1 MTVSTT
7 SEEAERSTGGAS
19 FQDGVPTRG
28 ELDAVPDRPE
38 AWREREALYQLIFN
52 QAGDA
57 IELIDAETLC
67 FIELNDTACRLLGYT
82 REELIGRS
90 LLTIQVDLDEATI
103 RANLNGLFEGSGK
116 LRIENR
122 HRCKDGRI
130 LEVEVGIQI
139 MRLNGR
145 DCFVGVWH
153 DIGIEKA
160 ARMALANEAE
170 WRRALIEHSRDG
182 IAIFDHEHR
191 LIEANPKFAELLGY
205 TPDELIGLHSWDVDA
220 KATEADIR
228 AGFADPL
235 AVNTLIQTRHR
246 RKDGRL
252 YDAEVSIQ
260 GAHIGGRNVF
270 ISSTRDISAQKR
282 AEQALRESEERYR
295 SLVESLPDIVYS
307 FSDKRGGVVWSERVE
322 AVLGYSLAELK
333 ANPYLWNQAIHPDDR
348 SRVQAVIAAFKQ
360 GAHFDLEYRIQDRWG
375 QWHWLRDRSI
385 QRRVVGDEVI
395 IDGLASDITE
405 HKRAEQALVEAKLTA
420 EAATAAKSDFLA
432 HMSHELRTPL
442 NAVIG
447 LTQVLEQADL
457 PPEQCSL
464 VQRIRLAGRAMLQ
477 ISNDILDL
485 AKIEANQLAI
495 ESRLCTLSGLLQRL
509 ESLQSEAARAKSLRL
524 EIAPAPALSGRL
536 LSDPLR
542 LEQVLANLV
551 SNAIKF
557 TDQGTVQVWVER
569 LDVNASSAHLRFVVR
584 DTGVGIAS
592 EALETL
598 FRPFTQ
604 ADSSITRRYGGT
616 GLGLSISKRLVE
628 LMGGTIGVESR
639 EGEGSTFWFDLTL
652 ERVSSVPA
660 EVSDVALLPRPR
672 GRRLAGLRVLT
683 VDDNRSNLEVVAQL
697 LALEG
702 ASSIP
707 ACHGQEAL
715 EQLRAHPQ
723 HFDAVL
729 MDIQM
734 PVMDGLSATRAIR
747 HELKLRTLPVIALS
761 AGVLREEQQR
771 AREAGCDDFLAKPVE
786 LEHLVERLL
795 RWAGNAISSMPASQ
809 DHATDVTERDWSESC
824 RPSPDCIPGIDPE
837 RLAQLTQGDSTLTQ
851 RLLSRFLA
859 DIGDIPRL
867 VQADLAQG
875 ACASAA
881 ARLHGLRGAAAN
893 LGALELARRAGELEE
908 RVKTDG
914 PVDEAALAAHLSR
927 FDEGFETLHHD
938 LMAYLG
944 EQAPAR
950 PTQSASAGAASV
962 TTLDAD
968 KLHRFRAALSAN
980 RPQPA
985 RRLFAELQPDFISV
999 YGKQTTHAL
1008 ALALD
1013 GLRFNEALELL
1024 EAPVES

>member
-67 FIELNDTACRLLGYT
+67 FIELNDTACRLLGYA

-191 LIEANPKFAELLGY
+191 LIEANPKFAEMLGY
-205 TPDELIGLHSWDVDA
+205 APDELIGLHSWEVDA
-220 KATEADIR
+220 DLTEADVC

-235 AVNTLIQTRHR
+235 SVNALIQTRHR

-270 ISSTRDISAQKR
+270 VSSTRDISAQKR

-307 FSDKRGGVVWSERVE
+307 FSDKHGGVVWSARVE
-322 AVLGYSLAELK
+322 AVLGYSLAELQ
-333 ANPYLWNQAIHPDDR
+333 ANPYLWNQSIHPDDR
-348 SRVQAVIAAFKQ
+348 PRVQAVIAAFKQ
-360 GAHFDLEYRIQDRWG
+360 GTHFDLEYRVKDRWG
-375 QWHWLRDRSI
+375 HWRWLRDRSI
-385 QRRVVGDEVI
+385 QRRVIGDEVI
-395 IDGLASDITE
+395 IDGLASDITA
-405 HKRAEQALVEAKLTA
+405 HKQIEQALVEAKLAA

-495 ESRLCTLSGLLQRL
+495 ESRPFTLSGLLQRL
-509 ESLQSEAARAKSLRL
+509 ESLQGEAAHAKGLAL
-524 EIAPAPALSGRL
+524 EIAPAPALSGRVL
-536 LSDPLR
+536 TDPLR
-542 LEQVLANLV
+542 LEQILANLV

-557 TDQGTVQVWVER
+557 TDQGAVRVGIEPLAITGQ
-569 LDVNASSAHLRFVVR
+569 SACLRFRVE
-584 DTGVGIAS
+584 DTGIGIAP
-592 EALETL
+592 EALEHL
-598 FRPFTQ
+598 FTPFAQ
-604 ADSSITRRYGGT
+604 ADSSITRRFGGT

-628 LMGGTIGVESR
+628 LMGGAIGVESR
-639 EGEGSTFWFDLTL
+639 EGQGSTFWFELVL
-652 ERVSSVPA
+652 ERVASGADDLP
-660 EVSDVALLPRPR
+660 ETALAPRPR
-672 GRRLAGLRVLT
+672 GRRLEGLTVLA
-683 VDDNRSNLEVVAQL
+683 VDDNASNLEVITRL

-702 ASSIP
+702 ANAVP
-707 ACHGQEAL
+707 AHHGREAL
-715 EQLRAHPQ
+715 EQLQANPWR
-723 HFDAVL
+723 FDAVL
-729 MDIQM
+729 MDVQM

-747 HELKLRTLPVIALS
+747 QELKRPALPVIALS

-771 AREAGCDDFLAKPVE
+771 AREAGCNDFLAKPVE

-795 RWAGNAISSMPASQ
+795 RWVGARVSASAPEK
-809 DHATDVTERDWSESC
+809 HEPEATATDCSESSA
-824 RPSPDCIPGIDPE
+824 PLPGPVPGIDPE
-837 RLAQLTQGDSTLTQ
+837 RLAQLTQGDSAIMR
-851 RLLSRFLA
+851 RLLCRFIA
-859 DIGDIPRL
+859 DIDDIPRL
-867 VQADLAQG
+867 VRADLAQG
-875 ACASAA
+875 ARASAA

-908 RVKTDG
+908 TVKTDG
-914 PVDEAALAAHLSR
+914 PVDEAALAAYSTRL
-927 FDEGFETLHHD
+927 DECFEALHRE
-938 LMAYLG
+938 LMTYLG
-944 EQAPAR
+944 EQAPTR
-950 PTQSASAGAASV
+950 PSPSEGAASV
-962 TTLDAD
+962 TTLDTD

-985 RRLFAELQPDFISV
+985 RRLFAELQSDLSAV
-999 YGKQTTHAL
+999 YGEQTTRAL
-1008 ALALD
+1008 ARALE
-1013 GLRFNEALELL
+1013 GLRFSEALDVL
-1024 EAPVES
+1024 EAANA

>member
-1 MTVSTT
+1 MDVSTIP
-7 SEEAERSTGGAS
+7 EEADPSKGSAS
-19 FQDGVPTRG
+19 SQGDALTNPGYQTTR
-28 ELDAVPDRPE
+28 DM
-38 AWREREALYQLIFN
+38 REALCGREELYHLIFN

-57 IELIDAETLC
+57 IELIDAETLR
-67 FIELNDTACRLLGYT
+67 FIEVNDAVCRLLGYE
-82 REELIGRS
+82 RDELMHLS
-90 LLTIQVDLDEATI
+90 LLDIQADPDEAGI
-103 RANLNGLFEGSGK
+103 RANLAWLSQTGGK
-116 LRIENR
+116 LRLESR
-122 HRCKDGRI
+122 HRRKDGGI
-130 LEVEVGIQI
+130 LDVQVSVQAF
-139 MRLNGR
+139 RLHDR

-153 DIGIEKA
+153 DSGTETA
-160 ARMALANEAE
+160 ARTALVDEAE

-333 ANPYLWNQAIHPDDR
+333 ANPYLWNQSIHPDDR

-375 QWHWLRDRSI
+375 HWHWLRDRSI

-509 ESLQSEAARAKSLRL
+509 ESLHGEAARAKGLAL
-524 EIAPAPALSGRL
+524 EIAPAPALSGRVL
-536 LSDPLR
+536 TDPLR
-542 LEQVLANLV
+542 LEQILTNLI
-551 SNAIKF
+551 SNAVKF
-557 TDQGTVQVWVER
+557 TDQGAVRVGIEPLAITEQ
-569 LDVNASSAHLRFVVR
+569 SACLRFRVE
-584 DTGVGIAS
+584 DTGIGIAP
-592 EALETL
+592 EALEHL
-598 FRPFTQ
+598 FTPFAQ
-604 ADSSITRRYGGT
+604 ADSSITRRFGGT

-628 LMGGTIGVESR
+628 LMGGAIGVESR
-639 EGEGSTFWFDLTL
+639 EGQGSTFWFELVL
-652 ERVSSVPA
+652 ERVAAGADDLSEA
-660 EVSDVALLPRPR
+660 TLAPRPR
-672 GRRLAGLRVLT
+672 GRRLEGLTVLA
-683 VDDNRSNLEVVAQL
+683 VDDNTSNLEVITRL

-702 ASSIP
+702 ANAVP
-707 ACHGQEAL
+707 ARHGREAL
-715 EQLRAHPQ
+715 EQLQAHPWR
-723 HFDAVL
+723 FDAVL
-729 MDIQM
+729 MDVQM

-747 HELKLRTLPVIALS
+747 QELKRPALPVIALS

-771 AREAGCDDFLAKPVE
+771 AREAGCNDFLAKPVE

-795 RWAGNAISSMPASQ
+795 RRVGARVSASAPPEHEP
-809 DHATDVTERDWSESC
+809 DATDRSESSAPL
-824 RPSPDCIPGIDPE
+824 PSPVPGIDPE
-837 RLAQLTQGDSTLTQ
+837 RLAQLTQGDPALTR
-851 RLLSRFLA
+851 RLLCRFLS
-859 DIGDIPRL
+859 DIDDIPRL
-867 VQADLAQG
+867 VQTDLAQG

-893 LGALELARRAGELEE
+893 LGAMELARRAGALEE
-908 RVKTDG
+908 TVKTDG
-914 PVDEAALAAHLSR
+914 PVDEAALTAHATR
-927 FDEGFETLHHD
+927 FDECFATLHRE
-938 LMAYLG
+938 LMVYLG

-950 PTQSASAGAASV
+950 PLPSASESAASV

-985 RRLFAELQPDFISV
+985 RRLFAELQSDLIAV
-999 YGKQTTHAL
+999 YGEQTTQTL
-1008 ALALD
+1008 ALALE
-1013 GLRFNEALELL
+1013 GLRFSEVLDVL
-1024 EAPVES
+1024 EAAHA